1 LSEAIV
7 SSCDPAKVLEASK
20 HALDRVAIAVEVG
33 REAVLPAPV
42 DLWRDVGCSALAL
55 DLAADGI
62 AVIALVAMED
72 FGGGDVV
79 EQGIGGNAVGH
90 LATGQHERDRA
101 TKAIGQ
107 GVDFC
112 RPPAAR
118 AADRL
123 AEFPPFPPEA
133 QR

>member
-1 LSEAIV
+1 LGEAIV
-7 SSCDPAKVLEASK
+7 PSCDPAKVLEASE

-42 DLWRDVGCSALAL
+42 DLGRDVGCGALAL

-62 AVIALVAMED
+62 AVITLVAMKD

-79 EQGIGGNAVGH
+79 EQDIGSDAVGH
-90 LATGQHERDRA
+90 LAAGQQERDR
-101 TKAIGQ
+101 TTEAIGQ
-107 GVDFC
+107 RVDFS
-112 RPPAAR
+112 RSPAAR

-123 AEFPPFPPEA
+123 VEFPPFPPEA